1 MEIIFEILFEI
12 IVDGSL
18 NTVSDKKIPLPLRI
32 LAAIVLLIVYGGLV
46 CLCLFWGIRNKNFIL
61 MIVGLGLLFFQLGI
75 HKDLQ
80 KSPTLN
86 NDIE

>member
-46 CLCLFWGIRNKNFIL
+46 YLCLFWGIHNKSFIL
-61 MIVGLGLLFFQLGI
+61 MIVGLGLLIFFSLAFI
-75 HKDLQ
+75 KTYKNHRH
-80 KSPTLN
+80 
-86 NDIE
+86 